1 MIDSILQATADGLLV
16 GLVLAL
22 FAVGLDL
29 VFGILGIVNFAYGDF
44 LMVVLF
50 ALFWGVATAGLPLL
64 VAGVLTVLPAL
75 VLGLVLWGAMRPLAE
90 NQERQ
95 MLATLAFGILLQ
107 EAGNL
112 VLGSQTR
119 TLGSSFTSGTTAFL
133 GVRVVTFT
141 LIAGLACGALAVGV
155 YVLTRRTRFGLQLRA
170 LAANDTAAR
179 LHGIDKRR
187 VSVLTLGVSAVCI
200 SAAATALLPTLYV
213 SPSVGI
219 SFTLLTYMAV
229 IIGGS
234 GTIVGAVVGAV
245 IIELCR
251 SIGGL
256 WLSGSLPETV
266 VVAILLIVLAT
277 RPQGLF
283 GAGRLA

>member
-1 MIDSILQATADGLLV
+1 VDGLLI

-44 LMVVLF
+44 LMVALF
-50 ALFWGVATAGLPLL
+50 AVYWGASTAGQPLL
-64 VAGVLTVLPAL
+64 VAGALAIVPAAI
-75 VLGLVLWGAMRPLAE
+75 LGLALWGAMKPLGE

-107 EAGNL
+107 EGGNL
-112 VLGSQTR
+112 LIGSETR
-119 TLGSSFTSGTTAFL
+119 ALGSSYTSGTVSFA
-133 GVRVVTFT
+133 GVNVVTHT
-141 LIAGLACGALAVGV
+141 LVAGLACGALAVGV
-155 YVLTRRTRFGLQLRA
+155 FLVSRRTRFGLQLRA
-170 LAANDTAAR
+170 LAANETAAR
-179 LHGIDKRR
+179 LYGIDRR
-187 VSVLTLGVSAVCI
+187 KVSAITIAI
-200 SAAATALLPTLYV
+200 SSICVAAAATSLLPTLYV

-234 GTIVGAVVGAV
+234 GTIVGAVVGAI

-256 WLSGSLPETV
+256 WLDAGLPETV
-266 VVAILLIVLAT
+266 VVGILLVVLAT

-283 GAGRLA
+283 GAKRLA